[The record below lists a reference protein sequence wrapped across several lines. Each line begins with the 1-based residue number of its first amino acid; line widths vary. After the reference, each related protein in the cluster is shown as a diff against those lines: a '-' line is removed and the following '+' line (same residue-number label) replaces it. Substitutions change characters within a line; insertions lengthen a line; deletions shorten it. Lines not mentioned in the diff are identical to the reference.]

1 MNLFTRSIKYLIRK
15 WKTSLLLLLILF
27 ATSVLVLS
35 DLAVLNAEE
44 EKTEELKEATGTSF
58 SVERNYESGGMETDE
73 KGNTYLTSDAI
84 TEEMIEEIASIEG
97 IKGYN
102 ATVDSIS
109 SMLKDGE
116 YLYQT
121 DRYVG
126 DYLVDS
132 QTLSVTNIN
141 TQYSN
146 YFTSHIF
153 ELVEGEH
160 ITQDTENAIIVSEE
174 YAKKNNLK
182 IGDTVTVVNDPMNDD
197 PFVDVEIIGIFR
209 VMGDSADE
217 SDDKKIYDLSGYFVY
232 NDYVFLSGDLADKLY
247 VNYDDVGRGQFNV
260 VDFYV
265 ENPDNLDSIIQNVQ
279 NIKDINWN
287 NFYIYANDEVYQNA
301 SSSIN
306 NTSTLIIAL
315 MVIAIVVSVIII
327 SMIIYMN
334 TKGRRREIGILLSIG
349 KSKAVIILQYILEI
363 FIIAIL
369 SFAGSYFFSD
379 MIAGG
384 LGDMF
389 GKISESVVITTE
401 QFITVS
407 VIGMIILITI
417 VILSCSSIL
426 KNKPREILSQLDWG
440 DI

>member
-1 MNLFTRSIKYLIRK
+1 
-15 WKTSLLLLLILF
+15 
-27 ATSVLVLS
+27 
-35 DLAVLNAEE
+35 
-44 EKTEELKEATGTSF
+44 
-58 SVERNYESGGMETDE
+58 METDE

-84 TEEMIEEIASIEG
+84 TEDMIEEIASIEG

-109 SMLKDGE
+109 CILKDDE
-116 YLYQT
+116 YLPHSR
-121 DRYVG
+121 DDLVG
-126 DYLVDS
+126 WDEVDS
-132 QTLSVTNIN
+132 HTLSITNIN
-141 TQYSN
+141 SEYSN

-182 IGDTVTVVNDPMNDD
+182 IGDTLTVVNDPQNDD
-197 PFVDVEIIGIFR
+197 PFVDVEVIGIFR
-209 VMGDSADE
+209 VKGDSADE
-217 SDDKKIYDLSGYFVY
+217 SDDKKVYDLAGYFVY

-349 KSKAVIILQYILEI
+349 KSKAVIISQYILEI

-379 MIAGG
+379 MIAGV

-389 GKISESVVITTE
+389 GKISESVVITNE

-426 KNKPREILSQLDWG
+426 KSKPREILSQLD
-440 DI
+440 